1 MGRMGRRCEPAQN
14 ERQPA
19 VSVNDRNKNTI
30 LTHAGSKPNEY
41 HGAVNVPP
49 HRMSTI
55 VFNTYE
61 EFEKVPNVP
70 FSYGRAGTPSS
81 AAFEEGIA
89 LIEGAYKSVATC
101 SGLSAILTTLIAF
114 AEHGDHLLMPD
125 NVYGPSRKTCEA
137 ILRKFGVDVEYYPP
151 MIGAGIEK
159 LFCKNTRLLFIEAP
173 GSLTFEVPDIGAF
186 VAAAKKAG
194 IKTAIDNSWGTPLF
208 MKPLD
213 LGIDVSVMAATKYIA
228 GHSDVMLGVVS
239 TTEEAWPA
247 VKRAALMLGL
257 CGGSEELYLATRGL
271 RTLHVRLP
279 HHQKSALEIAS
290 WLQQQPQVK
299 RLLHPAFDSC
309 PGHENWK
316 KYFTGS
322 TATFSVILHETRR
335 DKIAAMLNG
344 MNIFRL
350 GFSWGGFESL
360 LFPEQPNPLR
370 TAEKWAED
378 GFSLRIHVG
387 LEDVTDLQQDLA
399 RGLQRLVE

>member
-1 MGRMGRRCEPAQN
+1 MKK
-14 ERQPA
+14 
-19 VSVNDRNKNTI
+19 NKNTI
-30 LTHAGSKPNEY
+30 LTHAGSKPDEY

-61 EFEKVPNVP
+61 EFEKVPNVK

-89 LIEGAYKSVATC
+89 LIEGAYRSVATC
-101 SGLSAILTTLIAF
+101 SGLSAILTALIAF
-114 AEHGDHLLMPD
+114 AKHGDHLLLPD
-125 NVYGPSRKTCEA
+125 NVYGPSRKSSEEV
-137 ILRKFGVDVEYYPP
+137 LRKFGIDVEYYPP
-151 MIGAGIEK
+151 MVGAGIEK
-159 LFCKNTRLLFIEAP
+159 HFRPNTRLLFMEAP
-173 GSLTFEVPDIGAF
+173 GSLTFEVPDIGAM

-194 IKTAIDNSWGTPLF
+194 IKTAIDNSWATPLF
-208 MKPLD
+208 MKPMD

-257 CGGSEELYLATRGL
+257 CAGSEELYLATRGL

-279 HHQKSALEIAS
+279 HHERTAMEIAG
-290 WLQQQPQVK
+290 WLKDQPQVK

-316 KYFTGS
+316 KYFSGS
-322 TATFSVILHETRR
+322 TSTFGIILHETRR
-335 DKIAAMLNG
+335 EKIAAMLNG
-344 MNIFRL
+344 MEIFRL

-360 LFPEQPNPLR
+360 LFPEQPKPIR
-370 TAEKWAED
+370 TAEEWTET
-378 GFSLRIHVG
+378 GFSLRLHLG
-387 LEDVTDLQQDLA
+387 LEGAEDLKADLEA
-399 RGLQRLVE
+399 GLKRLA

>member
-1 MGRMGRRCEPAQN
+1 M
-14 ERQPA
+14 
-19 VSVNDRNKNTI
+19 SKKLNTI

-55 VFNTYE
+55 VFRTFAEY
-61 EFEKVPNVP
+61 EKVPNVP

-101 SGLSAILTTLIAF
+101 SGLSAILVALIAF
-114 AEHGDHLLMPD
+114 AKAGDHILITD
-125 NVYGPSRKTCEA
+125 NCYGPARKTCEE
-137 ILRKFGVDVEYYPP
+137 ILRKFGVDVEYFPA
-151 MIGAGIEK
+151 MLSDGIEK
-159 LFCKNTRLLFIEAP
+159 LFRPNTKLVFMEAP
-173 GSLTFEVPDIGAF
+173 GSLTFEVQDIGAIT
-186 VAAAKKAG
+186 AAAKKAG
-194 IKTAIDNSWGTPLF
+194 IKTAIDNSWATPLF
-208 MKPLD
+208 LKPMD

-239 TTEEAWPA
+239 ANEESWPFI
-247 VKRAALMLGL
+247 KRAALMLGL

-279 HHQKSALEIAS
+279 HLERGGLEIAK
-290 WLQQQPQVK
+290 WLQEQPQVK
-299 RLLHPAFDSC
+299 RVLHPALPSC

-322 TATFSVILHETRR
+322 TSTFGIILHETRKER
-335 DKIAAMLNG
+335 IAAMLDD
-344 MNIFRL
+344 MLIFRL

-360 LFPEQPNPLR
+360 MFPEQPKPIR
-370 TAEKWAED
+370 TAEKWTET
-378 GFSLRIHVG
+378 GFSLRLHIG
-387 LEDVTDLQQDLA
+387 LEDVSDLKADLEA
-399 RGLQRLVE
+399 GLKRLGN